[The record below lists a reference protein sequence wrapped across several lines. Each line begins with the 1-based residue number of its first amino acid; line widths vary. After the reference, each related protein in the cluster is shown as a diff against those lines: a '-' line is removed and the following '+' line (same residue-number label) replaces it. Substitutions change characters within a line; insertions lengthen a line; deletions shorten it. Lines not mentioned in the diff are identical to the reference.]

1 MKKKMEPNKDEKKK
15 PDSSAEKGIIDELNE
30 LRKSMA
36 DIQALLMK
44 SAEDRKKA
52 QDTKEKEEKD
62 DGELKY

>member
-1 MKKKMEPNKDEKKK
+1 MDPNKGEKK
-15 PDSSAEKGIIDELNE
+15 PDPSAEKGIIDELHE
-30 LRKSMA
+30 LRKSMV

-44 SAEDRKKA
+44 SVEEQMKAA

>member
-1 MKKKMEPNKDEKKK
+1 MDPNKDEKKK
-15 PDSSAEKGIIDELNE
+15 PDPSAEKGIIDELHE

-44 SAEDRKKA
+44 SAEEQSKA
-52 QDTKEKEEKD
+52 TQGTKEKEKKD

>member
-1 MKKKMEPNKDEKKK
+1 MDPNKEDKKK
-15 PDSSAEKGIIDELNE
+15 PDPSAGKGIIDELHE

-52 QDTKEKEEKD
+52 QDTKGKEDKGN
-62 DGELKY
+62 GELKY

>member
-1 MKKKMEPNKDEKKK
+1 MDPKKDENKK
-15 PDSSAEKGIIDELNE
+15 PDPSAEKGIIDELNE

-52 QDTKEKEEKD
+52 QDTKEKEKD
-62 DGELKY
+62 NGELKY

>member
-1 MKKKMEPNKDEKKK
+1 MDPNKEEKKK
-15 PDSSAEKGIIDELNE
+15 PDPSAEKGIIDELHE

-44 SAEDRKKA
+44 SAEEQRKAA

>member
-1 MKKKMEPNKDEKKK
+1 MDPNKDEKKK
-15 PDSSAEKGIIDELNE
+15 PDPSAEKGIIDELHE
-30 LRKSMA
+30 LRKSMV

-44 SAEDRKKA
+44 SAEEQRKAA

>member
-1 MKKKMEPNKDEKKK
+1 MDPNKDEKKK
-15 PDSSAEKGIIDELNE
+15 PDSSAEKGIIDELHE

-44 SAEDRKKA
+44 SAEEQRKAA

>member
-1 MKKKMEPNKDEKKK
+1 MDPNKDEKKK
-15 PDSSAEKGIIDELNE
+15 SDPSAEKGIIDELHE

-36 DIQALLMK
+36 DIQVLLMK

>member
-1 MKKKMEPNKDEKKK
+1 MDPNKDEKKK
-15 PDSSAEKGIIDELNE
+15 PDPSAEKGIIDELHE

-44 SAEDRKKA
+44 SAEEQRKA
-52 QDTKEKEEKD
+52 TQDTKEKEEKD

>member
-1 MKKKMEPNKDEKKK
+1 MEPNKEEKKK
-15 PDSSAEKGIIDELNE
+15 SDPSAEKGIIDELHE

-52 QDTKEKEEKD
+52 QDTKKKEEKD

>member
-1 MKKKMEPNKDEKKK
+1 MDPNKEENKK
-15 PDSSAEKGIIDELNE
+15 PDPSAEKGIIDELNE

-44 SAEDRKKA
+44 SSAEDRKKA
-52 QDTKEKEEKD
+52 QDTKEEKD

>member
-1 MKKKMEPNKDEKKK
+1 MDPNKEEKKK
-15 PDSSAEKGIIDELNE
+15 SDPSAEKGIIDELHE

>member
-1 MKKKMEPNKDEKKK
+1 MDPNKEEKKK
-15 PDSSAEKGIIDELNE
+15 PDPSADKGIIDELHE

-44 SAEDRKKA
+44 SAEEQRKAA
-52 QDTKEKEEKD
+52 QDTKKKEEKD

>member
-1 MKKKMEPNKDEKKK
+1 MDPNKDEKKK
-15 PDSSAEKGIIDELNE
+15 PDPSAEKGIIDELHE

-44 SAEDRKKA
+44 SAEEQRKAA
-52 QDTKEKEEKD
+52 QGTKEKEEKD

>member
-1 MKKKMEPNKDEKKK
+1 MDPNKEEKKK
-15 PDSSAEKGIIDELNE
+15 LDPSTEKGIIDELNE

>member
-1 MKKKMEPNKDEKKK
+1 MDPNKEEKKK
-15 PDSSAEKGIIDELNE
+15 LDPSAEKGIIDELHE

-44 SAEDRKKA
+44 SAEEQRKAA

>member
-1 MKKKMEPNKDEKKK
+1 MDPNKDEKKK
-15 PDSSAEKGIIDELNE
+15 PDPSAEKGIIDELHE

-44 SAEDRKKA
+44 SVEEQSKAA
-52 QDTKEKEEKD
+52 QDTKEEKG

>member
-1 MKKKMEPNKDEKKK
+1 MDPNKDEKKK
-15 PDSSAEKGIIDELNE
+15 PDPSAEKGIIDELNE
-30 LRKSMA
+30 LRKSMV

>member
-1 MKKKMEPNKDEKKK
+1 MDPNKDEKKK
-15 PDSSAEKGIIDELNE
+15 SDPSAEKGIVDELHE

-44 SAEDRKKA
+44 SAEDGKKA
-52 QDTKEKEEKD
+52 QDTKKKEEKD

>member
-1 MKKKMEPNKDEKKK
+1 MDPNKDEKKK
-15 PDSSAEKGIIDELNE
+15 SDPSAEKGIIDELHE